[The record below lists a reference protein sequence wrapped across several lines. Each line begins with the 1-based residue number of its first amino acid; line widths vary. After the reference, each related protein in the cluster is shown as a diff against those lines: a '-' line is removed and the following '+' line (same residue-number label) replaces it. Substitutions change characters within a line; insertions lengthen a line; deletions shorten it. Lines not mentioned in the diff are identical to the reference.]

1 MAFVHGKQGA
11 VYIGGYNLTSY
22 VAKHD
27 VKAQKDVADVSVLG
41 AASKAYVAGQSDAQ
55 ISFDGFFDGSP
66 NAVIARLNAL
76 FNVDTMDNWLVLPQG
91 DQAGAP
97 GYGISGCVTDY
108 EPSGDVGSA
117 VAVTFTAQSVVDID
131 PVTVLQPL
139 ALQSAGGNS
148 VGQDYGGGG
157 ARTNGLAS
165 YLVVTAGTAVTTATV
180 KVQHCTTLGGTY
192 VDLLTHTAVVQAGIP
207 LSERLTVPVG
217 TTINEFIRSLWT
229 ITGTNI
235 TFHHSVA
242 RF

>member
-22 VAKHD
+22 LAKHD
-27 VKAQKDVADVSVLG
+27 VKAQKDTADVSTLQQ
-41 AASKAYVAGQSDAQ
+41 ASKAYVAGMRDATL
-55 ISFDGFFDGSP
+55 SFDGFFDGQA
-66 NAVIARLNAL
+66 NGVIARLNAL
-76 FNVDTMDNWLVLPQG
+76 FAVDTMDQWLVLPQG
-91 DQAGAP
+91 DAAGAN
-97 GYGISGCVTDY
+97 GYGVSGCVTDY

-117 VAVTFTAQSVVDID
+117 VAVTFTAQSVVGID

-139 ALQSAGGNS
+139 ALQTAGGNS
-148 VGQDYGGGG
+148 VGQDFGGGG

-165 YLVVTAGTAVTTATV
+165 YLVVTAGTSVTTATV
-180 KVQHCTTLGGTY
+180 KVQHSTTLGGTY
-192 VDLLTHTAVVQAGIP
+192 TDLLTHTAVVQAGIP

-235 TFHHSVA
+235 TFHHSAA